1 MGTNFHPEARMKFL
15 VALSGALVL
24 TAALASAQALPPTGP
39 TPVIDGVV
47 AANEYALKIPVGKIT
62 LSASR
67 TADMVYLAVSA
78 PTTGWVSVGFGSQ
91 LMDGADLFLGYVAGG
106 KAAFTQQLG
115 KGHGHNPLAKSL
127 EVRDALRESGG
138 VTTLETAFKAAEVLA
153 GKKELWVLVAYG
165 PDDSFASY
173 HLARGSVKLK
183 L

>member
-1 MGTNFHPEARMKFL
+1 MNFRLFSA
-15 VALSGALVL
+15 ALGALVL
-24 TAALASAQALPPTGP
+24 SAALAAAQTLSPNGP
-39 TPVIDGVV
+39 APAIDGVV
-47 AANEYALKIPVGKIT
+47 AANEYSLKVPVGRIT

-67 TADMVYLAVSA
+67 AADTLYLAVSA

-91 LMDGADLFLGYVAGG
+91 LMDGADLFLGCVAGG
-106 KAAFTQQLG
+106 KPKFTQQLG
-115 KGHGHNPLAKSL
+115 KEHTHGPLAKPL
-127 EVRDALRESGG
+127 EVREALREASGT
-138 VTTLETAFKAAEVLA
+138 TTLEAAFKAGEVIG